1 MSIKV
6 LLADDHEI
14 ILDGLYALIEKE
26 PGMEVVGQAKDG
38 QMAVRLAHELSPD
51 IVIMDINM
59 PNLNGVEATG
69 RIIASVPGV
78 KVIALSV
85 HSDRRFVVRM
95 LKAGAKGYLIKNAAF
110 KELVLAIRAVSKNEI
125 YLSPN
130 IAGNVVKN
138 YINQLPT
145 DSVLTPRER
154 EVLQLVAEGKTTRQI
169 AELLFISVK
178 TVERHRSQILDKLN
192 IHSLADLIKYA
203 VREGFTTLEP

>member
-1 MSIKV
+1 MSIKI

-14 ILDGLYALIEKE
+14 ILDGLCSLIEKE
-26 PGMEVVGQAKDG
+26 PDMEVVGQARDG
-38 QMAVRLAHELSPD
+38 HMAVRLARELSPE

-59 PNLNGVEATG
+59 PNLNGVEAASQ
-69 RIIASVPGV
+69 IIANVPGA
-78 KVIALSV
+78 KIIALSV
-85 HSDRRFVVRM
+85 HSDKRFVARM
-95 LKAGAKGYLIKNAAF
+95 LKAGAKGYLMKNSAF
-110 KELVLAIRAVSKNEI
+110 KELVLAIRAVSKNEM

-130 IAGNVVKN
+130 IAGNVVKD

-154 EVLQLVAEGKTTRQI
+154 EVLQLVAEGKTTKQI
-169 AELLFISVK
+169 AQLLFISIK
-178 TVERHRSQILDKLN
+178 TVERHRSQIMDKLN